1 MKTKRLT
8 LRINSQKVIDFLDKK
23 KEISG
28 LSYNRIIVSS
38 LYEYISMLEDNKDN
52 NLSKKNE
59 ETMYSKEVKK
69 DDDIFKLQTSY
80 DELRNLVLRYVVE
93 ANKNDRPTFQYFID
107 NNTPLD
113 EIKKYYPEL
122 SEEDIVDLLSEKN
135 TDESQE
141 E

>member
-8 LRINSQKVIDFLDKK
+8 LRINSKKVIDFLEKK
-23 KEISG
+23 KEESG

-38 LYEYISMLEDNKDN
+38 LYEYISILEDSKDN
-52 NLSKKNE
+52 NLTKKDE
-59 ETMYSKEVKK
+59 ETLYSKEVKK

-93 ANKNDRPTFQYFID
+93 TNNKDRPTFQYFIE

-122 SEEDIVDLLSEKN
+122 SEEDIIDLLSEKN
-135 TDESQE
+135 IDDSQGE
-141 E
+141 